1 MHVTAEAISRAIKL
15 LTAAQCQFAILTADG
30 TKHGTLEIAEP
41 EPKRTRQEPRFKRGT
56 LKAYY
61 EPILKTINPG
71 SVNVV
76 PFGPFDTDKASR
88 EALRSAIASECSRV
102 WGNGSYITHMNE
114 RGIELLRMD

>member
-88 EALRSAIASECSRV
+88 EALRSAIASECSKV